1 MTDAKIDNALT
12 RLAMPP
18 RPVDPALLERIVR
31 SVAGTVTPVKP
42 LPPTWLLAGQLLLVS
57 VLVPV
62 AGAAGA
68 GLDGIAVLLPWQRA
82 IVLGSLGLLAG
93 ALARECVVRWI
104 PGSRPRVSP
113 AAALAGCCAALVL
126 LYAVLFRDY
135 RAEQFVAAGLA
146 CLKQGVIHAVPAAIL
161 GMLVLRRGFATRPVA
176 AALIGG
182 ALAGLTGVAFLEL
195 HCSNVEAPHRLVWHA
210 GVVPLSAAL
219 GALVAWLLARTQRA
233 H

>member
-1 MTDAKIDNALT
+1 
-12 RLAMPP
+12 
-18 RPVDPALLERIVR
+18 
-31 SVAGTVTPVKP
+31 
-42 LPPTWLLAGQLLLVS
+42 
-57 VLVPV
+57 
-62 AGAAGA
+62 
-68 GLDGIAVLLPWQRA
+68 
-82 IVLGSLGLLAG
+82 
-93 ALARECVVRWI
+93 
-104 PGSRPRVSP
+104 
-113 AAALAGCCAALVL
+113 VL

-135 RAEQFVAAGLA
+135 RAEQFVAVGLG

-176 AALIGG
+176 AALVGG

-195 HCSNVEAPHRLVWHA
+195 HCGNVEAPHRLVWHA